1 MCRLNSTTPPHL
13 PACPVPVK
21 HTHLCFQQVTQSGHC
36 TAPTFIETPPRCRA
50 SSCGAD
56 PSIGSP
62 PVPVRPFPRPIHTT
76 PPCQSCPTTRGFNSA
91 TLNTA
96 AQFIAWGAAGQEQ
109 QVQEL
114 LLRAQDWFLS
124 TLQVEPL
131 PEEDDGLQLVGSP
144 S

>member
-1 MCRLNSTTPPHL
+1 MGLTPPF
-13 PACPVPVK
+13 PF
-21 HTHLCFQQVTQSGHC
+21 LCALSL
-36 TAPTFIETPPRCRA
+36 
-50 SSCGAD
+50 S
-56 PSIGSP
+56 
-62 PVPVRPFPRPIHTT
+62 IHTT
-76 PPCQSCPTTRGFNSA
+76 PPCRPCPIARGFNSA